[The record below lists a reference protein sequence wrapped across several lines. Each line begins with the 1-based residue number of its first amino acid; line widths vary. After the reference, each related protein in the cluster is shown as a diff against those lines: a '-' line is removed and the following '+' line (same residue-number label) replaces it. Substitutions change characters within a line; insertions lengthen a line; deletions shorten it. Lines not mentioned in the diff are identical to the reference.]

1 MSHDLYQ
8 EIKRYVLNNSFRA
21 GEALSERKLAQRFGV
36 SRVPVREVLKAME
49 QEGFIRVVPN
59 RGAFLNTLTLDDI
72 REILELREALDTFA
86 VRRAALKLRSSE
98 FTVLAKRFSS
108 LAKKRQKVSFKE
120 MCDAWSALFE
130 AVVASLNN
138 KRFAKVYSDLYN
150 QVEAVRRFSTSS
162 PERIVEAVRLGL
174 KLVRALMKRNPRGA
188 EKVLRLHR
196 QKSKEAIFKALS
208 QSR

>member
-1 MSHDLYQ
+1 MSQDLYQ

-36 SRVPVREVLKAME
+36 SRSPVREVLKAME

-86 VRRAALKLRSSE
+86 IRRAALKLRSSE
-98 FTVLAKRFSS
+98 LTALAKRFSS
-108 LAKKRQKVSFKE
+108 LARKRQKVSFKE
-120 MCDAWSALFE
+120 MRDAWSALFE

-138 KRFAKVYSDLYN
+138 KRFVKVYSDLYN

-174 KLVRALMKRNPRGA
+174 KLVRALMKRNPGGA

-208 QSR
+208 Q

>member
-1 MSHDLYQ
+1 MSQDLYQ

-36 SRVPVREVLKAME
+36 SRSPVREVLKAME

-86 VRRAALKLRSSE
+86 VRRAALKLKSSE
-98 FTVLAKRFSS
+98 LTVLAKKFSS

-120 MCDAWSALFE
+120 MRDAWSALFE

-138 KRFAKVYSDLYN
+138 KRFVKVYSDLYN

-174 KLVRALMKRNPRGA
+174 KLVRALMKRNPGGA

-208 QSR
+208 Q